1 LSENSTLSMPI
12 APGVGARDSEPSER
26 VIVTPRVSVPAA
38 NSEAGTT
45 FAILISLSLCHFLND
60 MNQSLV
66 PAIYPIL
73 KASYQ
78 LDFGQIGLITLAFQ
92 MTASL
97 LQPVVG
103 MVTDKRPT
111 PFSLPIAMGC
121 SLVGLLMLSAATS
134 YHMILIAAAM
144 VGLGS
149 SVFHPE
155 SSRVARMASGGRYGF
170 AQSLFQLGGS
180 AGSAIGPLLA
190 AFIVVPRGQG
200 SIAWF
205 SAAALLAILVLTNV
219 SVWYSRHPAMASRRG
234 RRTPAVI
241 PASPLP
247 RGKVIGA
254 IAVIL
259 VLLFSKNVYTSSL
272 SSYYTF
278 YLIQKFHLSVPHAQY
293 MLFTFLGAVAAG
305 TFAGGPIGDRVG
317 RKPVIWFSILGAFP
331 FALMLP
337 CRPALDR
344 HPQRVDRADPCLRLF
359 RHHRL
364 RAGTAARPH
373 RPRGGHDVRLLVR
386 SWRAGRRRP
395 WTHCRCDR
403 NRDGVPGLL
412 VPAADRPAH
421 RAAAEYRTAEVRSG
435 LCPEPCQGAT
445 LLGTNHFRTGSK
457 GRRPFA
463 GPGQSPGLPFTPYRR
478 AAPWTT

>member
-1 LSENSTLSMPI
+1 
-12 APGVGARDSEPSER
+12 
-26 VIVTPRVSVPAA
+26 
-38 NSEAGTT
+38 
-45 FAILISLSLCHFLND
+45 

-73 KASYQ
+73 KQSYR

-111 PFSLPIAMGC
+111 PFSLPVAMGC
-121 SLVGLLMLSAATS
+121 SLLGLLMLSVASS

-180 AGSAIGPLLA
+180 SGSAIGPLLA
-190 AFIVVPRGQG
+190 AFVVVPRGQG

-205 SAAALLAILVLTNV
+205 SVAALLAIFLLANV
-219 SVWYSRHPAMASRRG
+219 SLWYSRHPAMAARRG
-234 RRTPAVI
+234 RRTPTAI

-254 IAVIL
+254 ITVIL
-259 VLLFSKNVYTSSL
+259 ILLFSKNVYTSSL

-278 YLIQKFHLSVPHAQY
+278 YLIQKFHLSIQNAQY
-293 MLFTFLGAVAAG
+293 MLFAFLGAVAAG
-305 TFAGGPIGDRVG
+305 TFAGGPIGDRIG

-337 CRPALDR
+337 YAGLVWTGILSVIIGLILASAFSAIIVYAQELLPGRIGLVAGMMFGFSFGLGGLGAAALGRIADVTGIETVY
-344 HPQRVDRADPCLRLF
+344 RVCSFLPLI
-359 RHHRL
+359 
-364 RAGTAARPH
+364 
-373 RPRGGHDVRLLVR
+373 
-386 SWRAGRRRP
+386 
-395 WTHCRCDR
+395 
-403 NRDGVPGLL
+403 GLL
-412 VPAADRPAH
+412 TALLPNIEH
-421 RAAAEYRTAEVRSG
+421 R
-435 LCPEPCQGAT
+435 
-445 LLGTNHFRTGSK
+445 K
-457 GRRPFA
+457 
-463 GPGQSPGLPFTPYRR
+463 
-478 AAPWTT
+478 

>member
-1 LSENSTLSMPI
+1 VSENTALSMPI
-12 APGVGARDSEPSER
+12 PPSARPLGIDPAER
-26 VIVTPRVSVPAA
+26 ASQPLKPTAHTATVET
-38 NSEAGTT
+38 NTT

-73 KASYQ
+73 KATYS

-103 MVTDKRPT
+103 MVTDRKPM
-111 PFSLPIAMGC
+111 PFSLPAAMGC
-121 SLVGLLMLSAATS
+121 SLLGLLMLSVANN
-134 YHMILIAAAM
+134 YHLILLAAAM

-190 AFIVVPRGQG
+190 AFVVVPRGQA

-205 SAAALLAILVLTNV
+205 SAAALLAILVLANV
-219 SVWYSRHPAMASRRG
+219 SLWYSRHPAMLARRG
-234 RRTPAVI
+234 RRAPAAV
-241 PASPLP
+241 PGSPLP
-247 RGKVIGA
+247 RAKVVGA
-254 IAVIL
+254 LAVIL

-278 YLIQKFHLSVPHAQY
+278 YLIQKFQLSVPHAQY
-293 MLFTFLGAVAAG
+293 MLFAFLAAVAAG

-337 CRPALDR
+337 YASLMWTGILSVVIGLILASAFSAIIVYAQELLPGRIGLVAGMMFGFSFGLGGLGAAALGRIADVTGIETVY
-344 HPQRVDRADPCLRLF
+344 RVCSFLPLI
-359 RHHRL
+359 
-364 RAGTAARPH
+364 
-373 RPRGGHDVRLLVR
+373 
-386 SWRAGRRRP
+386 
-395 WTHCRCDR
+395 
-403 NRDGVPGLL
+403 GLL
-412 VPAADRPAH
+412 
-421 RAAAEYRTAEVRSG
+421 TA
-435 LCPEPCQGAT
+435 
-445 LLGTNHFRTGSK
+445 LLPNIE
-457 GRRPFA
+457 RRK
-463 GPGQSPGLPFTPYRR
+463 
-478 AAPWTT
+478 